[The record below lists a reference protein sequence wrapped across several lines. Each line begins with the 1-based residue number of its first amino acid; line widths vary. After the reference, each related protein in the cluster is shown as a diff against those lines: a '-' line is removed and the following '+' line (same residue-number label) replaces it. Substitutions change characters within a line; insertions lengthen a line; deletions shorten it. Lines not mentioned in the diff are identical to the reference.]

1 MILIEFI
8 RFLRGYIH
16 FTCTGGFSERF
27 INLCSLNGI
36 ILWDTKN
43 IPDGIEAKA
52 GIRHIEKLKLIEE
65 KSGMKM
71 QIKSCR
77 GLPVAIAPYLARKGL
92 VAGVIAAVCLVI
104 YLSGFLWVIDIS
116 GNVNYT
122 SEQILELC
130 AGYGVKQGARLDDI
144 DVYRVINDIKT
155 DSDDFSW
162 FAVNIFGSGASV
174 ELTERLAKTQIHD
187 KTTPCNIVSGTDG
200 EIIEL
205 YSLSGEPQV
214 KIGSAVKKGDL
225 LISGITPRLNGTVS
239 FVHAMG
245 HAVIRTTESI
255 TVEIPRTAEIS
266 RNIEITEGCTIR
278 LFSAEIPLYPYG
290 KSPSSSYTSTL
301 IFRGKAL
308 PVSVTRHIFEE
319 RTTELTHLTESRC
332 MLLAYC
338 ALMKQE
344 IPLMQSS
351 TTESKKISLQSTE
364 SSVKITAEY
373 INHKQTG
380 EERFFEILQEE

>member
-8 RFLRGYIH
+8 RFLKGYVH

-43 IPDGIEAKA
+43 IPDGIEARA

-77 GLPVAIAPYLARKGL
+77 GLPVVIAPYLARKGL

-130 AGYGVKQGARLDDI
+130 AGYGVKQGARLDSI
-144 DVYRVINDIKT
+144 DAYRVINDIKT

-162 FAVNIFGSGASV
+162 FAVNIFGSEASV
-174 ELTERLAKTQIHD
+174 ELTERLAKTEIHD
-187 KTTPCNIVSGTDG
+187 KTTPCNIVSETDG
-200 EIIEL
+200 EVLEL

-245 HAVIRTTESI
+245 HAVIRTTASLSS
-255 TVEIPRTAEIS
+255 EIPRSAEIY
-266 RNIEITEGCTIR
+266 RYTEATEGFTIR
-278 LFSAEIPLYPYG
+278 LFATEIPLYPYG
-290 KSPSSSYTSTL
+290 KKPSSSYTSTL

-308 PVSVTRHIFEE
+308 PVSITRHIFEE
-319 RTTELTHLTESRC
+319 QATEVTDLTENRC
-332 MLLAYC
+332 TLLAC
-338 ALMKQE
+338 CDLMKKE
-344 IPLMQSS
+344 IPLMESS
-351 TTESKKISLQSTE
+351 TTESKKITLQSTE
-364 SSVKITAEY
+364 SSVKITASY
-373 INHKQTG
+373 INHKKTG
-380 EERFFEILQEE
+380 EARFFEIFQEE

>member
-1 MILIEFI
+1 MILIDFI
-8 RFLRGYIH
+8 RFLKGYIH
-16 FTCTGGFSERF
+16 FSCTGGFSERF
-27 INLCSLNGI
+27 INLCSQNGI
-36 ILWDTKN
+36 MLWDTKN
-43 IPDGIEAKA
+43 IPDGIEARASIK
-52 GIRHIEKLKLIEE
+52 HLDSLKLIEE

-71 QIKSCR
+71 QIKSSR
-77 GLPVAIAPYLARKGL
+77 GLPVAIAPYFGRKGL
-92 VAGVIAAVCLVI
+92 IAGVIAAICLVI

-162 FAVNIFGSGASV
+162 FAVNIYGSGASV

-187 KTTPCNIVSGTDG
+187 KTTPCNIVSGADG

-225 LISGITPRLNGTVS
+225 LISGITPRLNGTVA

-245 HAVIRTTESI
+245 HAVVRTSESI
-255 TVEIPRTAEIS
+255 SAEIPRTAEIS
-266 RNIEITEGCTIR
+266 RSTKITEGFTIR
-278 LFSAEIPLYPYG
+278 IFSAEIPLHPYG
-290 KSPSSSYTSTL
+290 RAPSASYTSTL

-308 PVSVTRHIFEE
+308 PVSITRHIFEE
-319 RTTELTHLTESRC
+319 RCNEEITLTENRC
-332 MLLAYC
+332 TLLAYC
-338 ALMKQE
+338 SVMKQE

-351 TTESKKISLQSTE
+351 TTESKKITVLSTG
-364 SSVKITAEY
+364 SGVKITADY
-373 INHKQTG
+373 INHKKSG
-380 EERFFEILQEE
+380 EERFFEISQEE